1 MTTFAKQTHLS
12 FAQNLRAFL
21 TWMTHCLTLMG
32 TIRAFFAASL
42 SATVLHE
49 TLSRD
54 YALSRRMAI
63 LLTCVPAF
71 KNCVAFLATAE
82 SARLAHNI
90 TFELLS
96 TIAQGLD
103 WNQTR
108 RTIAYMTIQRAL
120 MATGSD
126 FRTGLIANR

>member
-1 MTTFAKQTHLS
+1 
-12 FAQNLRAFL
+12 
-21 TWMTHCLTLMG
+21 
-32 TIRAFFAASL
+32 
-42 SATVLHE
+42 
-49 TLSRD
+49 
-54 YALSRRMAI
+54 MAI

-90 TFELLS
+90 TFELFS

-108 RTIAYMTIQRAL
+108 RTIAYMTIQCAL
-120 MATGSD
+120 VATWSD
-126 FRTGLIANR
+126 FRAGFIANR